1 MAIDGVQRA
10 NDELREVWNT
20 NAAFWDER
28 MGEGND
34 FHLELVWPPTERLLG
49 IEAGMRV
56 LDVGCGNGLSSRR
69 MAAAGASVLGV
80 DIAEAMIERARA
92 HESAHADRIEYRVLD
107 VTDESAVAALGERTF
122 DAAVANMVLM
132 DVADIRPLFRSL
144 VRLLKPGAPFVFS
157 VMHPAFNGAGAVMTA
172 EVEDIDG
179 ELRTTYSMKV
189 RHYLDEGMTRGVAI
203 NGQPRP
209 QPYFHRPLQSL
220 LGAGFEAAF
229 VVDALEERAFPAGKE
244 TVRGR
249 LSWDNFPHIP
259 PVLVVRMRAPSA
271 D

>member
-1 MAIDGVQRA
+1 VVEDVRRA
-10 NDELREVWNT
+10 NDEVREVWNA

-49 IEAGMRV
+49 LAEGMRV

-69 MAAAGASVLGV
+69 MAAAGARVLGV

-92 HESAHADRIEYRVLD
+92 HESPHAERIEYRVLD
-107 VTDESAVAALGERTF
+107 VTDESAVTALGERAF

-132 DVADIRPLFRSL
+132 DVADIRPLFWSL
-144 VRLLKPGAPFVFS
+144 ARVLKPGAPFVFA
-157 VMHPAFNGAGAVMTA
+157 VMHPSFNNAGAVMVA
-172 EVEDIDG
+172 ELEDVDG
-179 ELRTTYSMKV
+179 DLRTTYSMKV

-203 NGQPRP
+203 GGQPRP

-220 LGAGFEAAF
+220 LGAGFEAGF
-229 VVDALEERAFPAGKE
+229 VVDALEERAFAAGKE

-259 PVLVVRMRAPSA
+259 PVLVVRMRASA
-271 D
+271 AA